1 MIKLVFC
8 LHRLP
13 TLSREQFQDYWRH
26 KHAPLVRE
34 LAPGLKIRRYVQS
47 HCFYDEGLYAASK
60 VRGGAAGYDGV
71 AELYWDNL
79 DDLYATATDPDAI
92 KTGRKLLEDER
103 KFIDLSCS
111 PLFFTRENIVIAGE
125 PEPSAEGL

>member
-1 MIKLVFC
+1 MFKLVFC

-13 TLSREQFQDYWRH
+13 RLSREQFQDYWRH

-47 HCFYDEGLYAASK
+47 HCFYDEGLYSASK

-92 KTGRKLLEDER
+92 KAGRKLLEDER

-111 PLFFTRENIVIAGE
+111 PLFFTRENIVIAGGSE
-125 PEPSAEGL
+125 PTANGL